1 MNLGD
6 EDSQTQAAYA
16 WLARMRASDADD
28 HRAAFD
34 AWRANPQ
41 HQAIY
46 DRLMRQYEGAGVL
59 SRSRLAGLRV
69 APPASGRP
77 GRRALVVAI
86 AATAIVAVGLAGW
99 LGVKHGSL
107 DSPGPASFTTAVGE
121 IRTVALAH
129 SQSLTLDTDT
139 VVSRTQGGDRSA
151 LRLERGRARLA
162 STAAPVRLDLGDLQV
177 DVRGGSLDVART
189 PAGAVEVAALW
200 GDVKVTARRAGAKLQ
215 TIRLQPG
222 ERLTLTSGV
231 LQGPAPDS
239 GRSRDWP
246 RGLAS
251 FDEAPL
257 SEVVALANRYG
268 GPKIR
273 LADPALGRLKVT
285 GTFKVTQTEPLAQ
298 ALAAAFHLTLV
309 RAPNGEVVL
318 SKATA

>member
-16 WLARMRASDADD
+16 WLARMQGSDADA

-34 AWRANPQ
+34 AWRADPR
-41 HQAIY
+41 HQALY

-77 GRRALVVAI
+77 ERRALVVAI
-86 AATAIVAVGLAGW
+86 AAAAVVSVGLAGW
-99 LGVKHGSL
+99 LGLKHGRF
-107 DSPGPASFTTAVGE
+107 GPSDPAGFTTAVGE

-139 VVSRTQGGDRSA
+139 LVSRTQGGDGSA
-151 LRLERGRARLA
+151 LRLERGRARVA
-162 STAAPVRLDLGDLQV
+162 SQDTPVRLDLGDLQV
-177 DVRGGSLDVART
+177 DVRGGSFDVTRT
-189 PAGAVEVAALW
+189 PAGGVEVAALW
-200 GDVKVTARRAGAKLQ
+200 GDIKVTSRRAGAKLQ

-231 LQGPAPDS
+231 LQGPAPDP

-273 LADPALGRLKVT
+273 LADPALGRLEVT

-298 ALAAAFHLTLV
+298 ALAAAFHLTLA